1 MIRRLPLFGALAL
14 AMTASADPAPTA
26 RDDGSCRVYIG
37 TSTGARSKGIYLSH
51 LNGATGA
58 LDEPRLV
65 AETPNPTF
73 LALHPN
79 GRFLYA
85 VNELYKVG
93 AGPLPTVSAFDMDP
107 VDGRLTFLN
116 DRPSHGAG
124 PCHLVVDPTGGT
136 VVAANYGGGSVVAFP
151 LGADGRLGARSAFI
165 QHRALAADGAAPI
178 APHAH
183 GIALDP
189 AKRLAFVADLGLDQI
204 LTYHFDPSLGT
215 LTASETP
222 PARLTPGSGPRH
234 LVINPLGRYLWV
246 INEHQS
252 TITVLAR
259 DGEGDILRE
268 VQTVSTRPD
277 GFTGENTAAE
287 IALHPNGRF
296 LYGSNRGHD
305 SIAVFAI
312 HPDTGRLTLVEH
324 SATGGK
330 TPRSFGID
338 PTGRYLLAANQN
350 SDTVVVFR
358 VDPETGRL
366 KPTGHTITVGAPTCV
381 IFAPSR

>member
-1 MIRRLPLFGALAL
+1 MIRRLILPGALTL
-14 AMTASADPAPTA
+14 AMTASGDPVPPIRNDEA
-26 RDDGSCRVYIG
+26 CRVYIG
-37 TSTGARSKGIYLSH
+37 TYTGAGSKGIYLSR
-51 LNGATGA
+51 LNDATGA
-58 LDEPRLV
+58 LAEPRLV

-85 VNELYKVG
+85 VNELWKPD
-93 AGPLPTVSAFDMDP
+93 AAPLPTVSAFAMDP
-107 VDGRLTFLN
+107 VNGGLTFLN
-116 DRPSHGAG
+116 DQPSHGAG
-124 PCHLVVDPTGGT
+124 PCHLVVDPTGKT
-136 VVAANYGGGSVVAFP
+136 VVAANYGGGSVAAFP

-165 QHRALAADGAAPI
+165 QHRAPAADGAPPA

-183 GIALDP
+183 GVALDP
-189 AKRLAFVADLGLDQI
+189 AQHLAFVTDLGLDQI
-204 LTYHFDPSLGT
+204 LVDRLDPTLGT
-215 LTASETP
+215 LTASEAP
-222 PARLTPGSGPRH
+222 PARLTPGAGPRH
-234 LVINPLGRYLWV
+234 LVLDPSGRSVWV

-259 DGEGDILRE
+259 ENGGSALRE

-277 GFTGENTAAE
+277 GFTGKNTAAE
-287 IALHPNGRF
+287 LVLHPNGRF

-324 SATGGK
+324 CATGGK